1 MVMVVVLAFY
11 EQFLFAFRVMHFRMD
26 MDGSMCRV
34 MLVCV

>member
-26 MDGSMCRV
+26 MDRSSV
-34 MLVCV
+34 